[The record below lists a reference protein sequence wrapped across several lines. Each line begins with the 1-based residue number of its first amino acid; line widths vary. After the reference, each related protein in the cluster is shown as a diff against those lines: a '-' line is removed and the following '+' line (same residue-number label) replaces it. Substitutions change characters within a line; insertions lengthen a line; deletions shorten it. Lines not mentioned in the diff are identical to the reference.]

1 MPQRSKVLTLPDE
14 IKRELDKRLVAN
26 SFRDYAALAEWLKEN
41 GFEISRS
48 SVQRYGQEFE
58 ERLAAI
64 KIATDQAQAIAEA
77 AGDDQGAMS
86 DALVRLCQEKAFQ
99 VLVKMQDITPENV
112 DINKVG
118 LMVSR
123 LTRASVAQKKWM
135 AEVKEKTVKVAGEVK
150 KVARAGGLTEKKA
163 EEIRRKIL
171 GIV

>member
-14 IKRELDKRLVAN
+14 IKAELNKRLIAN
-26 SFRDYAALAEWLKEN
+26 SFCDYAALADWLKGN

-99 VLVKMQDITPENV
+99 VLVAMQDPDPEKV

-135 AEVKEKTVKVAGEVK
+135 AEAKEKAVKVAGEVK
-150 KVARAGGLTEKKA
+150 KVARAGGLTEEQA
-163 EEIRRKIL
+163 EDIRRKIL